1 MTNELKSFT
10 NTPWIQETRN
20 GFEMAEEEINRL
32 EALPVQ
38 GEQSCM
44 VQTDMKAWALK
55 EGLWPNEPYKNII
68 VLHAIDRGWLQ
79 EYSTGMEIYD

>member
-1 MTNELKSFT
+1 ME
-10 NTPWIQETRN
+10 PWIQETRN
-20 GFEMAEEEINRL
+20 GFEIAEEEINRL

-44 VQTDMKAWALK
+44 VQTDMKKWNQK
-55 EGLWPNEPYKNII
+55 EGNWPQMPYRNMI

-79 EYSTGMEIYD
+79 PNFTGMEIVD

>member
-1 MTNELKSFT
+1 M

-20 GFEMAEEEINRL
+20 GFEIAEEEINRL
-32 EALPVQ
+32 EALPAQ

-44 VQTDMKAWALK
+44 VQSDMKAWAVKKGIWLS
-55 EGLWPNEPYKNII
+55 EHYKNII

-79 EYSTGMEIYD
+79 EYSTGMEIVE

>member
-1 MTNELKSFT
+1 MQ
-10 NTPWIQETRN
+10 PWIQETRN
-20 GFEMAEEEINRL
+20 GFEIAEEEMNRL

-44 VQTDMKAWALK
+44 VQVDMKKWNQK
-55 EGLWPNEPYKNII
+55 EGNWPQMAYRNMI

-79 EYSTGMEIYD
+79 DYFTGLEIIE

>member
-1 MTNELKSFT
+1 M
-10 NTPWIQETRN
+10 TPWIQETRN
-20 GFEMAEEEINRL
+20 GFDVAEEEINRL

-44 VQTDMKAWALK
+44 VQSDMKKWNQK
-55 EGLWPNEPYKNII
+55 EGNWPQMAYSNMI

-79 EYSTGMEIYD
+79 DYFTGLEIIE